1 MEIPGN
7 KPSRL
12 DEILNSAASSIYF
25 TERSAVYFN
34 SISIVFLL
42 GSWYLVLRTLFYF
55 RIKFNIP
62 LLISPVSITSITQK
76 YDPTG
81 ISFPL

>member
-12 DEILNSAASSIYF
+12 GEIVDSAKRPIYF

-42 GSWYLVLRTLFYF
+42 GSWYLVLRTIFYF
-55 RIKFNIP
+55 RIKFKIP
-62 LLISPVSITSITQK
+62 LLISPTSIASITQK
-76 YDPTG
+76 
-81 ISFPL
+81 